1 MCERAIILYITC
13 LDFRYCHHQK
23 GGDCRQ
29 RIKLHVFLLSL
40 LGLEASEEEGGGL
53 LWCFLPP
60 KSRRRK
66 PMRGNSI
73 QGIGGEREEEK
84 DKRSE
89 EEYEGKGTL
98 KWTKFGGLHIWKY

>member
-1 MCERAIILYITC
+1 
-13 LDFRYCHHQK
+13 
-23 GGDCRQ
+23 
-29 RIKLHVFLLSL
+29 
-40 LGLEASEEEGGGL
+40 
-53 LWCFLPP
+53 
-60 KSRRRK
+60 
-66 PMRGNSI
+66 MRGNSI